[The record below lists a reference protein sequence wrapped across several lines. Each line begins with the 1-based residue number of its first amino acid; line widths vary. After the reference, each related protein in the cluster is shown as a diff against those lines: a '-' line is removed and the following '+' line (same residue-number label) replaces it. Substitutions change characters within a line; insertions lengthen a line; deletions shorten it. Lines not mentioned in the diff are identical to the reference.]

1 MFTPCEVKEKIR
13 LIVQP
18 KSNYLH
24 PISLRDFVNL
34 KYIRKFIEGA
44 FGIIS
49 RLLPRK
55 IYFISPEGFEI
66 KVFGFL
72 IAATTN
78 FLAN

>member
-1 MFTPCEVKEKIR
+1 MRGQEKIR

-49 RLLPRK
+49 KLLP
-55 IYFISPEGFEI
+55 
-66 KVFGFL
+66 
-72 IAATTN
+72 
-78 FLAN
+78 